1 MANTL
6 TKTTKRR
13 PPRQKLP
20 LRLVLIVPFLIQ
32 LMGAVGLVAYLSW
45 RSGQEAICDL
55 AFHLMEETGDR
66 IATEL
71 SDHIDQARI
80 VNDINEEAIVQGV
93 LNLQDHDALNQYFL
107 KQLKTFDDLTV
118 VYWSSEAGEYI
129 GAEHRP
135 DGTYGLGITN
145 ENTDG
150 NIEIYAVDDQNQP
163 ADLIHAAPYDPRK
176 RPWYQLA
183 VSAEQSTWT
192 DIFVW
197 APLINMSIDLV
208 QPVYE
213 QGELL
218 GVLGISVGLLDTNSL
233 LREIQLGQSGQT
245 YIVEPATG
253 LLVAT
258 SAEQDPFVVSAD
270 GSTAERLPLDTDKLP
285 WLSGATQ
292 FLETQFGDLTQ
303 MSESHQTRLKL
314 DGRRYFLQV
323 TPLTDSTGLDWVLV
337 AVVPEA
343 DYTAQI
349 NANAKRTLGL
359 SLVTLVIATG
369 VGVLTARWISRPIAQ
384 MNRAARELSED
395 RWHNPAIAPS
405 PIQEVEELTHS
416 FQRMATALQES
427 FTSLERKV
435 NERTAELAESNEQL
449 EAAKEKA
456 EAANLT
462 KSRFIANMS
471 HELRTP
477 LNAILGFTQLM
488 HRDRQVTQTQR
499 QHLDIIGRS
508 GEHLLSLIN
517 DVLAISKIE
526 AGHVTLTTAPFD
538 IHRLLQTL
546 EDMFHIKAANKG
558 LSLTFDYPSELPRY
572 LKADVGK
579 LRQILMN
586 LLSNAIKFTQQGS
599 VTMRASALPEPQTDA
614 SIWIRFEVEDS
625 GPGVPVE
632 QHDHLFEAF
641 VQAEAG
647 QRSQEGTGLGLAICR
662 EYVELMGGCITVM
675 ANRSVGALFR
685 VDLPMQLAQGYQHNQ
700 AVQRVIGLAAHQ
712 PDYRILVVDDQ
723 PTARQ
728 LLKTLL
734 SSVGFQVTGAV
745 DGEAAVAAYR
755 QWQPHLIW
763 MDMSMPVMD
772 GYEATRQIRLLESE
786 LVLAPSA
793 VDNQSSVSPLPKSAS
808 TKIIAL
814 SASAFDEDRSRMIAA
829 GCDGFVRK
837 PFQEQEIF
845 DTMADHLG
853 VAYRYETL
861 GPADEYEL
869 TSQRLHYRTVPMSNL
884 QNLSTDWVEQ
894 LQQAAIQAD
903 RDWLMQ
909 LIDQLP
915 TEQRTLKERLTQLI
929 NRFDFDTLVD
939 ITERQRHAPVR

>member
-1 MANTL
+1 MANL
-6 TKTTKRR
+6 HKKQINPIHRR
-13 PPRQKLP
+13 KLP
-20 LRLVLIVPFLIQ
+20 LRLVLIVPFLMQ
-32 LMGAVGLVAYLSW
+32 LMGAVGLVTYLSW
-45 RSGQEAICDL
+45 RSGQEAVCDL

-71 SDHIDQARI
+71 SDHIHQARI
-80 VNDINEEAIVQGV
+80 VNDLNEEAIVQGV
-93 LNLQDHDALNQYFL
+93 LNLQDQAALNQYFL
-107 KQLKTFDDLTV
+107 KQLKTFDDLTA
-118 VYWSSEAGEYI
+118 VYWSSKKGEYI

-135 DGTYGLGITN
+135 DATYGLGITN

-150 NIEIYAVDDQNQP
+150 NIEIYAADDQNQP
-163 ADLIHAAPYDPRK
+163 AELIHAAPYDPRQ

-183 VSAEQSTWT
+183 VSAGQSTWT

-218 GVLGISVGLLDTNSL
+218 GVLGISVGLLDTNNL
-233 LREIQLGQSGQT
+233 LREIELGQSGQT
-245 YIVEPATG
+245 YIVEPDKG

-270 GSTAERLPLDTDKLP
+270 GSTAKRLPLDTDQLP
-285 WLSGATQ
+285 WLRGGTQ
-292 FLETQFGDLTQ
+292 FLEAQFGDLTQ
-303 MSESHQTRLKL
+303 IHESHQTRLKI
-314 DGRRYFLQV
+314 DNQRYFLQV
-323 TPLTDSTGLDWVLV
+323 TPLANTTGLDWMLI
-337 AVVPEA
+337 AVVPET

-349 NANAKRTLGL
+349 NANARRTLGL
-359 SLVTLVIATG
+359 SLITLVIATG
-369 VGVLTARWISRPIAQ
+369 VGVLTARWISRPVAQ

-395 RWHNPAIAPS
+395 RWHNPAIVPS
-405 PIQEVEELTHS
+405 PIQEVEELTRS
-416 FQRMATALQES
+416 FRRMATALQES

-488 HRDRQVTQTQR
+488 HRDQQVTPTQR

-526 AGHVTLTTAPFD
+526 AGHATLTVAPFD
-538 IHRLLQTL
+538 MHRLLQTL

-558 LSLTFDYPSELPRY
+558 LSLTFDYRSDLPRY
-572 LKADVGK
+572 LEADVGK
-579 LRQILMN
+579 LRQILVN
-586 LLSNAIKFTQQGS
+586 LLSNAIKFTQQGG
-599 VTMRASALPEPQTDA
+599 VTVRAQVLPQPETA
-614 SIWIRFEVEDS
+614 SSLWIRFEVEDS
-625 GPGVPVE
+625 GPGVPTE
-632 QHDHLFEAF
+632 QHEQLFEAF

-647 QRSQEGTGLGLAICR
+647 HRSQEGTGLGLAICR
-662 EYVELMGGCITVM
+662 EYIQLMEGHITVM
-675 ANRSVGALFR
+675 ANRTVGALFR
-685 VDLPMQLAQGYQHNQ
+685 VDLPMQLTQGDSTNTI
-700 AVQRVIGLAAHQ
+700 VQRVTGLAPHQ
-712 PDYRILVVDDQ
+712 PNYRILVVDDQ
-723 PTARQ
+723 STARQ
-728 LLKTLL
+728 LLNMLL
-734 SSVGFQVTGAV
+734 SGIGFEVK
-745 DGEAAVAAYR
+745 AVANGQEALACYR

-763 MDMSMPVMD
+763 MDMGMPIMD
-772 GYEATRQIRLLESE
+772 GYEATHQIRLLETDLE
-786 LVLAPSA
+786 TNNNRPALCPAP
-793 VDNQSSVSPLPKSAS
+793 

-814 SASAFDEDRSRMIAA
+814 TASAFEEDRSLMIDA
-829 GCDGFVRK
+829 GCDDFVRK

-845 DTMADHLG
+845 DAIARHLG
-853 VAYRYETL
+853 VKYQYETHREVEACDSAS
-861 GPADEYEL
+861 ADL
-869 TSQRLHYRTVPMSNL
+869 SVRTVPLINL
-884 QNLSTDWVEQ
+884 QNLPADWIGR

-903 RDWLMQ
+903 QDWLRQ

-915 TEQRTLKERLTQLI
+915 TEQTVLKERLTQLV
-929 NRFDFDTLVD
+929 NRFDFDTLID
-939 ITERQRHAPVR
+939 LTEKQHHAQVR